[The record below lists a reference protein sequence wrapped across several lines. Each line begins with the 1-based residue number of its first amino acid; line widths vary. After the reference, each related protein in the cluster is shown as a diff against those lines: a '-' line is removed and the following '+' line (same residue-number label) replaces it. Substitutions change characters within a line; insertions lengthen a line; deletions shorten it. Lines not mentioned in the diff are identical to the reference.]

1 MNAEQLSRCTG
12 ARIDRAQKA
21 LAGLMSAME
30 MYQINT
36 VARQAMF
43 LANVGHE
50 TGGLK
55 WLGEIWGPTPAQLRY
70 EGRADL
76 GNTQPGDG
84 RRFAGNGYLQTTGRF
99 NHAIL
104 RDRLRERFPELDVP
118 DFEAQPEQL
127 REPTWAA
134 LSATDYVSM
143 KGCNKFADTDDF
155 DGYCDT
161 VNRGRKTAAL
171 GDANGWADRLSLYT
185 AGVKA
190 LS

>member
-1 MNAEQLSRCTG
+1 MTADQLAACAG
-12 ARIDRAQKA
+12 ARIDRAAKA
-21 LAGLMSAME
+21 LDGLEWAMRL
-30 MYQINT
+30 YDINT
-36 VARQAMF
+36 PERQAMF

-104 RDRLRERFPELDVP
+104 RDRLRKRFPETEIP
-118 DFEAQPEQL
+118 DFEASPEKL
-127 REPTWAA
+127 REPKWAA
-134 LSATDYVSM
+134 LSAADYVGM
-143 KGCNKFADTDDF
+143 KNCNQFADSSDF

-161 VNRGRKTAAL
+161 VNRGRKTPAI
-171 GDANGWADRLSLYT
+171 GDSNGWADRKHLYT
-185 AGVKA
+185 IAIKA
-190 LS
+190 LT

>member
-1 MNAEQLSRCTG
+1 MNATQLSRCTG
-12 ARIDRAQKA
+12 ARIDRAQNA
-21 LAGLMSAME
+21 LDGLLWAMNLYE
-30 MYQINT
+30 INT
-36 VARQAMF
+36 PDRQAMF

-55 WLGEIWGPTPAQLRY
+55 WMGEIWGPTAAQIRY

-104 RDRLRERFPELDVP
+104 RDRLRKRFPDMEVP
-118 DFEAQPEQL
+118 DFEATPEKL
-127 REPTWAA
+127 REPKWAA
-134 LSATDYVSM
+134 LSATDYVGM
-143 KGCNKFADTDDF
+143 KGCNKFADADDF

-161 VNRGRKTAAL
+161 INRGRKTAAL
-171 GDANGWADRLSLYT
+171 GDSNGWADRLSLYT
-185 AGVKA
+185 AGLKA

>member
-1 MNAEQLSRCTG
+1 MNATQLAACTG

-21 LAGLMSAME
+21 LEGLVWAMGL
-30 MYQINT
+30 YQINT
-36 VARQAMF
+36 PARQAMF

-55 WLGEIWGPTPAQLRY
+55 WLGEIWGPTPAQVRY

-104 RDRLRERFPELDVP
+104 FVRLKKRFPDMEVP
-118 DFEAQPEQL
+118 DFEAFPEKL
-127 REPTWAA
+127 REPKWAA
-134 LSATDYVSM
+134 LSATDYVEM
-143 KGCNKFADTDDF
+143 KNCNKFADAGDF

-161 VNRGRKTAAL
+161 VNRGRKTPL
-171 GDANGWADRLSLYT
+171 VGDSNGWAHRISLYK

-190 LS
+190 LT